1 LSFLASRW
9 HRVLPVAG
17 AAVAAAALTLTG
29 TALAAASGGPNT
41 LPAGHAATRPA
52 VSAASLCQSLW
63 AVVNFDG
70 SLTRAGCPGTSS
82 ANLTEGQFKVTF
94 PRNVRNCAYIA
105 TVGLVGDSGT
115 ASDGTVTVVGLAA
128 SVDGVFVQTFSSA
141 GAPTNEPFHLSADCT
156 PQDRAGRV
164 KVSWPNKS
172 VSATITSG
180 ISGSTVVVATV
191 ASNAGI
197 FVTAAVP
204 HSATGKATIYL
215 SRAPS
220 KGHPIWVSWFAA
232 H

>member
-1 LSFLASRW
+1 MSFLASRW
-9 HRVLPVAG
+9 HRILPVAG

-63 AVVNFDG
+63 AVVEIGG
-70 SLTRAGCPGTSS
+70 SLARAGCPGTASS
-82 ANLTEGQFKVTF
+82 NLTEGQYQVTF

-105 TVGLVGDSGT
+105 TVGLPTDFGT
-115 ASDGTVTVVGLAA
+115 AGDGTVTVVGLAA
-128 SVDGVFVQTFSSA
+128 SVDGVFVETFNAA
-141 GAPTNEPFHLSADCT
+141 GTATNEPFHLSVNCT

-172 VSATITSG
+172 VSVKVTSG
-180 ISGSTVVVATV
+180 ISGNTIVVATV

-204 HSATGKATIYL
+204 HASTGKATIYL
-215 SRAPS
+215 SRAPG